1 MLAQPLISVIITSYN
16 QARFV
21 TYTVTSVLEQTYS
34 PLEVIVVDDGS
45 TDETKAELAPYL
57 DKIRYIYQLNQGVS
71 VARNTGIKA
80 AKGELIA
87 FLDGDDLW
95 LPHKLA
101 LQVECLEKSRD
112 VGLVHSNVS
121 YFGANDEGER
131 QTKGALTTYAGDCY
145 AELLLRNRITTSSV
159 LVRRDCLKQVGLF
172 DEGIRK
178 ASTEDYDLWIRIA
191 RYFEFAY
198 VPDPVVLYRVHP
210 NNAINDF
217 RTLIE
222 NERYVL
228 EKSIEA
234 DPRLIEKVGRRR
246 LHQRLFDIYFSLGYG
261 NFEQGYYD
269 EANRWFARALKHRID
284 LYAAVLWAASTLP
297 PALVKRMRN
306 LKHVLARAH

>member
-1 MLAQPLISVIITSYN
+1 MKQAPLVSVIIPTFNRS
-16 QARFV
+16 RFV
-21 TYTVTSVLEQTYS
+21 TEAVLSVFDQTYQ
-34 PLEVIVVDDGS
+34 PVEIIVVDDGS
-45 TDETKAELAPYL
+45 TDDTAEVLAPYFQR
-57 DKIRYIYQLNQGVS
+57 IQYIHQPNQGVS
-71 VARNTGIKA
+71 VARNAGIKVA
-80 AKGELIA
+80 TGELIA
-87 FLDGDDLW
+87 FLDGDDRW
-95 LPHKLA
+95 LPSKLA
-101 LQVECLEKSRD
+101 LQVECLEKNRD

-121 YFGANDEGER
+121 YFGTNDERGR
-131 QTKGALTTYAGDCY
+131 QTKGVTTTYERDCY
-145 AELLLRNRITTSSV
+145 AELFLGNRITTSSV
-159 LVRRDCLKQVGLF
+159 LVRRECLEKVGLF

-246 LHQRLFDIYFSLGYG
+246 VHQRLFDIYFSLGYG

-284 LYAAVLWAASTLP
+284 PYAAVLWTASTLP
-297 PALVKRMRN
+297 PAIVKRVRN